1 MSEDPSSRSLLSQIL
16 GAFSGTETPQAEA
29 AANGHASLPGGD
41 LILNVQEFQ
50 LKRVEDVMVPRA
62 DITAVDISTPL
73 KELTRIFGE
82 AAHSRLPVY
91 RETLDDPVG
100 VAHIKDVVGHLAR
113 FAEAGANGEPGEAGD
128 PAEPGE
134 RWGDAEILP
143 AIKRP
148 LLYVPASMRALDLLL
163 KMQSRRMHMALVV
176 DEFGGT
182 DGLVT
187 LEDLLEPIV
196 GDIEDEH
203 DAAEAV
209 TIRAKG
215 HACWEADAR
224 AEIAEL
230 EEIIGRPIASEEE
243 AADVDSLGG
252 LIFRLAGRVP
262 ERGEVIVHPSGLEFE
277 VLESDPRRIKRLRV
291 HTAAN
296 GASQRAERAAAR
308 DRGDDAEPDSS
319 AS

>member
-16 GAFSGTETPQAEA
+16 GAFSGADADRTALPAPER
-29 AANGHASLPGGD
+29 NGSTAGSAGGD

-62 DITAVDISTPL
+62 DITAVDITTPL
-73 KELTRIFGE
+73 KELTAIFGE
-82 AAHSRLPVY
+82 AAHSRLPVF

-100 VAHIKDVVGHLAR
+100 VAHIKDVVSHLAR
-113 FAEAGANGEPGEAGD
+113 YAESAGEASED
-128 PAEPGE
+128 WSEA
-134 RWGDAEILP
+134 RILP
-143 AIKRP
+143 DIKRP

-203 DAAEAV
+203 DIADTV
-209 TIRAKG
+209 SVRAKG
-215 HACWEADAR
+215 PGLWEADAR
-224 AEIAEL
+224 AEILEL
-230 EEIIGRPIASEEE
+230 EEALGREIATEEEE
-243 AADVDSLGG
+243 ADVDTLGG
-252 LIFRLAGRVP
+252 LVFRLAGRVP
-262 ERGEVIVHPSGLEFE
+262 ERGEVIVHPSGFEFE
-277 VLESDPRRIKRLRV
+277 VLDSDPRRIKRLRV
-291 HTAAN
+291 REAGNGEAARRQEDGDTAQ
-296 GASQRAERAAAR
+296 SRSAAAGSR
-308 DRGDDAEPDSS
+308 ADQA
-319 AS
+319 